1 MRYKDKLI
9 NAVYR
14 IDVDE
19 VRTLVD
25 DYQFSDIAKDISLLS
40 SQFPLYYITLCHKEV
55 LAETYVD
62 SCMPRVVELRQRC
75 DDMMRLWR
83 KEYKRMDAEIEYNRY
98 CNYFLCASQDSTF
111 KEAFWCEESEVQNGE
126 ARQIDLD
133 LALAVKKFD
142 FETTERLLLDGAN
155 MDLIIDGESLYDM
168 IESELNFLCSCEVQL
183 LGHELD
189 KNKVVTSREI
199 GDLIG
204 WAAYVKMYKLL
215 SLLRE

>member
-25 DYQFSDIAKDISLLS
+25 DRQFRDVANDIGLLDEP
-40 SQFPLYYITLCHKEV
+40 FPLYYITLCHSV
-55 LAETYVD
+55 ALAEDYIND
-62 SCMPRVVELRQRC
+62 RMPRVLKLRQRC
-75 DDMMRLWR
+75 DDMMHIWR
-83 KEYKRMDAEIEYNRY
+83 RKYKRMDEEIVYNRY
-98 CNYFLCASQDSTF
+98 WIDFSCASQDSTF
-111 KEAFWCEESEVQNGE
+111 EEAFWCEESEVQNGE

-142 FETTERLLLDGAN
+142 FKKTERLLLDGAN
-155 MDLIIDGESLYDM
+155 KDLIIDDGSLYDM
-168 IESELNFLCSCEVQL
+168 IESELNFFCSEVTL
-183 LGHELD
+183 LRQELD
-189 KNKVVTSREI
+189 KNEVVTSREI

>member
-19 VRTLVD
+19 VRALVD
-25 DYQFSDIAKDISLLS
+25 DCQFSDISKDISLLS
-40 SQFPLYYITLCHKEV
+40 SPFPLYYITLCHKEA

-75 DDMMRLWR
+75 DKMMKLW
-83 KEYKRMDAEIEYNRY
+83 ENVYKRMDEEIEYNRY

-111 KEAFWCEESEVQNGE
+111 EEAYWCEESEVQNGE

-142 FETTERLLLDGAN
+142 FKKAERLLLDGAN
-155 MDLIIDGESLYDM
+155 KDLIIDGESLYDM
-168 IESELNFLCSCEVQL
+168 IEGELSFLCSCEVQL

-189 KNKVVTSREI
+189 KNKVVTGREI